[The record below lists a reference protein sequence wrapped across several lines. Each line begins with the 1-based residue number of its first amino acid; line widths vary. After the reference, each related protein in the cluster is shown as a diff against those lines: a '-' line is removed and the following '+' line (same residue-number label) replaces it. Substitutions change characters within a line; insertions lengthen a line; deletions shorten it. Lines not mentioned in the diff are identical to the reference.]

1 MKRYKHSVKQPL
13 SDRIFFA
20 VNHFILA
27 FALVIVA
34 YPLLNMLASSFSDPR
49 AVTSGRVYLWPVD
62 FSLMG
67 YTTILKDKSVWTGY
81 GNTIYYTA
89 AGTLLSTFLTLL
101 AAYPLS
107 RRDFKPANV
116 CMMLFTFTM
125 FFSGGLIPSYLL
137 INRLGMVNTRW
148 AMILPGALSVY
159 NIILARTFIRSTIP
173 TELIEAI
180 QIDGC
185 SDFRFFAAFVLPL
198 SKAIIAVVALFY
210 GVGVWNSYF
219 NALIYLNDKSLYPL
233 QMVLRE
239 ILVQNKIDAG
249 VLAQGTVDVKDIAVK
264 QSLYELL
271 KYSLIVVASVP
282 VLCIYPFIQK
292 YFVKGVMIGSIKG

>member
-1 MKRYKHSVKQPL
+1 MKHSVRQ
-13 SDRIFFA
+13 SVGDRVFFT
-20 VNHFILA
+20 VNYIILILA
-27 FALVIVA
+27 LIIVA

-67 YTTILKDKSVWTGY
+67 YTTIFKDKSVWTGY
-81 GNTIYYTA
+81 ANTIYYTIV
-89 AGTLLSTFLTLL
+89 GTFLSTLLTLL

-107 RRDFKPANV
+107 RRDFKPGNV

-125 FFSGGLIPSYLL
+125 FFGGGLIPGYLL
-137 INRLGMVNTRW
+137 VNQLGLINTRW
-148 AMILPGALSVY
+148 SMILPGALSVY
-159 NIILARTFIRSTIP
+159 NIILARTFIRSNIP
-173 TELIEAI
+173 VELMEAT

-185 SDFRFFAAFVLPL
+185 SDFRFFISFVLPL

-219 NALIYLNDKSLYPL
+219 NALIYLNDKALYPL

-239 ILVQNKIDAG
+239 ILVQNKIDAS

-264 QSLYELL
+264 QSLYALL

-282 VLCIYPFIQK
+282 VLCVYPFIQK